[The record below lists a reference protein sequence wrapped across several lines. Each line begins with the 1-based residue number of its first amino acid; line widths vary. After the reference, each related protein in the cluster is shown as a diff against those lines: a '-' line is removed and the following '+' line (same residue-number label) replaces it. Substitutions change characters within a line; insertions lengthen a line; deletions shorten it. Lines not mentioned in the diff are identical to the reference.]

1 MEKTKL
7 NGHSTD
13 QKIALEKSL
22 PWSEDAEKGVLGSI
36 IIDPHAYDEVSFLQ
50 SQHFYRNLH
59 RVMYSAMQ
67 QIASRGEPVDFIT
80 LIDEIERSG
89 HFTNQGEETGYITS
103 LINYVP
109 TARNAKVYADIV
121 LSLGQCRLIL
131 EGVQSVAE
139 RAYVGDRQ
147 EAQEQL
153 EVLAYQASLQA
164 ARTNLA
170 HVNTLSAS
178 FLDELDML
186 QQNRGTIT
194 GVPTGWT
201 DLDRL
206 TNGLNKSDL
215 IILAARPRV
224 GKTSM
229 ALNIASNASI
239 KYGKTV
245 AIFSLEMSKEQ
256 LFKRLVAMEAG
267 IDLQRL
273 RTGWVE
279 DEEWEHMSHA
289 LDLIETANIY
299 IDDTPNITTSEMR
312 SKIRAFIA
320 SGMPI
325 DLIIVDYLQYMRPSS
340 GKRSDNRVQEVGEI
354 SHDLKV
360 LARELDVPVLALAQ
374 LSRAVEMRQNKKPQL
389 SDLRESGSIEND
401 ADIIM
406 FIDREDVYNPETER
420 QNIADLYI
428 AKHRNGPE
436 GVVTLFF
443 KKSQTKFFDLEVTPP
458 QKEGY

>member
-1 MEKTKL
+1 MQKAKANGQVKT
-7 NGHSTD
+7 
-13 QKIALEKSL
+13 IEPSL
-22 PWSEDAEKGVLGSI
+22 PWSEDAEKGVLGSVLLMSSV
-36 IIDPHAYDEVSFLQ
+36 YDEVSFLKPEY
-50 SQHFYRNLH
+50 FYRNLH
-59 RVMYSAMQ
+59 RSMFEVMQ
-67 QIASRGEPVDFIT
+67 QLTSRGEPIDFIT
-80 LIDEIERSG
+80 VNDEMERLDR
-89 HFTNQGEETGYITS
+89 FTNFAEESNYIAGLT
-103 LINYVP
+103 NYVP
-109 TARNAKVYADIV
+109 TTGNARSYADIV
-121 LSLGQCRLIL
+121 ASLGQCRLIL
-131 EGVQSVAE
+131 EGVQTIAE
-139 RAYVGDRQ
+139 RAYAGDRQ

-153 EVLAYQASLQA
+153 EALAYQASQRA
-164 ARTNLA
+164 VQTNLV
-170 HVNTLSAS
+170 HVNALSAS
-178 FLDELDML
+178 FLDRLDVM
-186 QQNRGTIT
+186 QQNKGKIL

-224 GKTSM
+224 GKTAMS
-229 ALNIASNASI
+229 LNIASNAAFR
-239 KYGKTV
+239 YGKTV

-256 LFKRLVAMEAG
+256 LFDRMVAMEAG

-273 RTGWVE
+273 RGGWIN
-279 DEEWEHMSHA
+279 DDEWEPMTKA
-289 LDLIETANIY
+289 LDQLEAANIY

-312 SKIRAFIA
+312 SKVRSFIT
-320 SGMPI
+320 SGTPI

-360 LARELDVPVLALAQ
+360 LARELEIPVLALAQ

-401 ADIIM
+401 ADVIM

-420 QNIADLYI
+420 PNTADIYV

-436 GVVTLFF
+436 GVVSLYF
-443 KKSQTKFFDLEVTPP
+443 KKSHTKFFDLEVTPP
-458 QKEGY
+458 QEEQ